1 MPPLE
6 EILGKKQVGIAFDN
20 MIVKPYQLDTIPG
33 IYPAIS
39 RYCTY
44 NMYCTKLKGIFIFFN

>member
-6 EILGKKQVGIAFDN
+6 EMLGKKQVGIAFDN

-39 RYCTY
+39 RYCTHNIY
-44 NMYCTKLKGIFIFFN
+44 